1 MGRNFGIVA
10 MIFGSISI
18 PLCGSFAAL
27 GSLSSFYSIFLGGSD
42 ILIGFSV
49 IGWVIPAIAIIF
61 GIIGI
66 IKDDVKGLSIAG
78 LILGSLA
85 IILGLMLRF
94 MIATLLSGI
103 VL

>member
-1 MGRNFGIVA
+1 MARNFGIVA
-10 MIFGSISI
+10 IIFGSISI

-27 GSLSSFYSIFLGGSD
+27 GSLSSFYSIFLGGPD
-42 ILIGFSV
+42 ILIGFSI

-66 IKDDVKGLSIAG
+66 IKDDPKGLSIAG
-78 LILGSLA
+78 LILGFLA
-85 IILGLMLRF
+85 IVLGLVLRF
-94 MIATLLSGI
+94 LIATLFSGL